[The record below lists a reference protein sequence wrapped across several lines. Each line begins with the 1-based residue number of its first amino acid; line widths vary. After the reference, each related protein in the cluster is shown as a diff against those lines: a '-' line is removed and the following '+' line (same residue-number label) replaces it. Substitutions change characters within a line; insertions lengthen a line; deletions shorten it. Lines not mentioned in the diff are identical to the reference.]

1 MTSFPCILKDKS
13 NSDSDNRKQEIP
25 ARKFSLPRSEGRA
38 PWHGKFSQLPQRPG
52 FPMKLQIKGCMNQEQ
67 LVLKLKTMSKVND
80 PPSPVRG
87 KPGKVVTRW
96 DNTK

>member
-1 MTSFPCILKDKS
+1 
-13 NSDSDNRKQEIP
+13 
-25 ARKFSLPRSEGRA
+25 
-38 PWHGKFSQLPQRPG
+38 
-52 FPMKLQIKGCMNQEQ
+52 MKLQIKGCMNPEQ

-87 KPGKVVTRW
+87 KPGKVVTRG